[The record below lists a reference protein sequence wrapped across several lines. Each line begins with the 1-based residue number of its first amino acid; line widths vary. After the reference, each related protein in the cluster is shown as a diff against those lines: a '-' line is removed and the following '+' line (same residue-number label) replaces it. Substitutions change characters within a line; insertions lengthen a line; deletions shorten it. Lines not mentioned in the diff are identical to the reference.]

1 MVPVTINCLDVNY
14 IFRAGE
20 ADLNKTHCEKL
31 LFVPQGMNSFSGGV
45 VGWYLNF
52 KLWME
57 EELLALN

>member
-1 MVPVTINCLDVNY
+1 MVPINCLDVNY

-20 ADLNKTHCEKL
+20 ADPSKTHCEKL
-31 LFVPQGMNSFSGGV
+31 LFGPGV

-57 EELLALN
+57 DELLALN